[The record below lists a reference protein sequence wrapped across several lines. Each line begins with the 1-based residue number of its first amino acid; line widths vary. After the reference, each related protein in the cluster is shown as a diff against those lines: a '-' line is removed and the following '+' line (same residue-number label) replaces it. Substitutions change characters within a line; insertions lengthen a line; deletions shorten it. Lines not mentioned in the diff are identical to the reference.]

1 MTTSRIYQKIDLY
14 FDAGLSAQ
22 EESSLLKELL
32 GMQGVDPRID
42 EALAVMLA
50 ARVVPCVPVR
60 KRHPLRKAVA
70 AAAVVTAVLVAGH
83 VFLHHSGQQDAGMVA
98 YVAGEK
104 VKDPEEIKNII
115 AIQLSDI
122 GESTDLLAQTVSDDF
137 DDLREALIS
146 DDI

>member
-1 MTTSRIYQKIDLY
+1 
-14 FDAGLSAQ
+14 
-22 EESSLLKELL
+22 
-32 GMQGVDPRID
+32 
-42 EALAVMLA
+42 
-50 ARVVPCVPVR
+50 
-60 KRHPLRKAVA
+60 
-70 AAAVVTAVLVAGH
+70 LVAGH